1 MSLAYTDPRAPN
13 CRALTQNAQGQI
25 TGVELQVVLQPT
37 ARYELIR
44 VELIDEPSAQ
54 GNTVATCA
62 VLTAEGIQIA
72 QPVSLAW
79 PYPDLANFALPGNP
93 NNQHMITNS
102 YAPPNLGPL
111 ALCIRENNTI
121 ISDIVGGL
129 GLPWNRHVSY
139 RATFQE
145 RLLDSPPDDDGDP
158 DIPDVDTLDLWQREV
173 AATEDIA
180 LSLRKLIAH
189 WGVPTP

>member
-1 MSLAYTDPRAPN
+1 MSPYTDPRALN
-13 CRALTQNAQGQI
+13 CRGLTQNPQGQI
-25 TGVELQVVLQPT
+25 TGVELRVVPRPNT
-37 ARYELIR
+37 CYELIR

-62 VLTAEGIQIA
+62 VLTTEGIQIA

-79 PYPDLANFALPGNP
+79 PFPDLTEFALPGNP
-93 NNQHMITNS
+93 NNQHMITNG

-111 ALCIRENNTI
+111 ALCIRENNII

-145 RLLDSPPDDDGDP
+145 RLPDSPPDNDDDP
-158 DIPDVDTLDLWQREV
+158 DIPDTDTMDLWQREV
-173 AATEDIA
+173 AAVEDIA
-180 LSLRKLIAH
+180 HSLRLLIAH
-189 WGVPTP
+189 FGVTTP